1 MSNTLLDIRGILC
14 VKAEVQISL
23 NQQFPSS
30 QQGSNNIHRYGHPRI
45 MTQEESPTWL
55 ILFDLILENKDV
67 LYLDKKPHRG
77 WITSAHGV
85 DESATVVNQS
95 FPFQFLSLMVKSILI
110 YNCWKRG
117 GACFVLTHV
126 FFYLIVFKFFSAIYL
141 NFNIVLVK
149 VLEGVILYL

>member
-23 NQQFPSS
+23 NQRFPSS
-30 QQGSNNIHRYGHPRI
+30 QQGSNKIHRYGHPRI

-85 DESATVVNQS
+85 DESATVVYQS
-95 FPFQFLSLMVKSILI
+95 FPFQFLPLMVKSILI
-110 YNCWKRG
+110 VGKGVGLVLYIDSHF
-117 GACFVLTHV
+117 CFIWCIKS
-126 FFYLIVFKFFSAIYL
+126 FFLRYILILISY
-141 NFNIVLVK
+141 
-149 VLEGVILYL
+149 

>member
-23 NQQFPSS
+23 NQRFPSS
-30 QQGSNNIHRYGHPRI
+30 QQGSNKIHRYGHPRI

-85 DESATVVNQS
+85 DESATVVYQS
-95 FPFQFLSLMVKSILI
+95 FPFQFLPLMVKSILI

-117 GACFVLTHV
+117 GACFVYWLS
-126 FFYLIVFKFFSAIYL
+126 FFLSDCIKSFFSTIYL
-141 NFNIVLVK
+141 DFIS
-149 VLEGVILYL
+149 Y